1 MTRSRDGAPFEKIDP
16 EAVSVRFVG
25 RDKERLAFIARAKGL
40 PKGALVRMWA
50 LEGMAR
56 SLRDEGLLDNLSSSD
71 FAPLGDA

>member
-1 MTRSRDGAPFEKIDP
+1 MTKSRAGVPFEKVDP
-16 EAVSVRFVG
+16 DAVSVRFVG
-25 RDKERLAFIARAKGL
+25 RDKERLALIARAKGL
-40 PKGALVRMWA
+40 PRAAICRMWC